1 MWSDF
6 TGLWIPKLVQGLH
19 WALLSTSPLT
29 GSCFGSCLFSCFR
42 HRATRHGTWLHS
54 QVHTQFQLFLQ
65 PAPLPPLVI
74 YLLPIQWILLSCDT
88 TQAPHFFQ
96 TSDGYLDSFLATARS
111 SYPTL
116 LLGII
121 TVWPCHTVS
130 MRRKLLFLFEGLDP
144 LPASA
149 DQGNYIKK
157 WTYKSLPEDLMYS
170 VSLLLPRSHCNR
182 ILIC

>member
-6 TGLWIPKLVQGLH
+6 TGLWIPKLAQGLH

-96 TSDGYLDSFLATARS
+96 TSDGYLDSFLAAARS

-121 TVWPCHTVS
+121 TVWPCHTQFPWGGNCFS
-130 MRRKLLFLFEGLDP
+130 CSRAWILFQHLLIRIIILKNEP
-144 LPASA
+144 
-149 DQGNYIKK
+149 IKVCQK
-157 WTYKSLPEDLMYS
+157 T
-170 VSLLLPRSHCNR
+170 
-182 ILIC
+182 